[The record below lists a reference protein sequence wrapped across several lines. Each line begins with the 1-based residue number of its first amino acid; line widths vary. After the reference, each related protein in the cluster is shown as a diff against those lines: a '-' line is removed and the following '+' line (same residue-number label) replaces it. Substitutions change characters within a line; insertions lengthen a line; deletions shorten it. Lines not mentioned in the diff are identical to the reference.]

1 MQPKTA
7 KLVRHLLQ
15 GIALLL
21 LVAQLAACGSGG
33 SSGTNTNG
41 PLQPIDLQ
49 VLDAGGYLST
59 FAQAMI
65 QAFVDSHPSL
75 IKSVQYLP
83 RIQAPDLPG
92 KIQAEQ
98 AAHRVTTNL
107 ILSGFDGVSSSIKD
121 GLVENLIPTHQ
132 DVFPNLN
139 ANYQDGAKNFNDL
152 AKGQALVVAYTPS
165 GPLFEYDPAKVP
177 NPPTTIQ
184 DLQAWIHANPHKFLY
199 AQPANSGPGRTLLMG
214 LPYLLGDSNP
224 QDPMNGW
231 SKTWAFLKDI
241 KPYMDANPTGT
252 GATMK
257 NLANDTSWIVA
268 STFGWD
274 INPRVLQQVP
284 AGDKTFMLEGTTLV
298 SDAAF
303 MMMPKGLDA
312 NTQKVILQLMAW
324 LLTPQA
330 QAMTYDDGYFY
341 PGPAI
346 KNVPLSMAP
355 SKSQQELSQYGRPEY
370 DSIIA
375 DTRIVNPLSA
385 DNLVAAFS
393 KWNQDIGGS

>member
-1 MQPKTA
+1 MQRKP
-7 KLVRHLLQ
+7 VRLARYLLQ
-15 GIALLL
+15 SIGLLL
-21 LVAQLAACGSGG
+21 LVVQLAACSGGGGG
-33 SSGTNTNG
+33 SSNT
-41 PLQPIDLQ
+41 LQPINLQ

-65 QAFVDSHPSL
+65 QAFVDTHHNL
-75 IKSVQYLP
+75 IKSVEYLP

-98 AAHRVTTNL
+98 AANRVTTNL

-121 GLVENLIPTHQ
+121 GLVEQLIPNHS
-132 DVFPNLN
+132 DVFPNLDS
-139 ANYQDGAKNFNDL
+139 NYLPAARNFNDL
-152 AKGQALVVAYTPS
+152 AKGQALVMAYTPS

-184 DLQAWIHANPHKFLY
+184 ELQAWIHANPHKFLY

-214 LPYLLGDSNP
+214 LPYLLGDATP
-224 QDPMNGW
+224 QDPINGW
-231 SKTWAFLKDI
+231 EKTWAFLKDI
-241 KPYMDANPTGT
+241 KGYIDANPSGT

-257 NLANDTSWIVA
+257 NLANDTSWIIA

-284 AGDKTFMLEGTTLV
+284 AGDKTFMLQGTTLV

-303 MMMPKGLDA
+303 MMMPKGLDT
-312 NTQKVILQLMAW
+312 NTQKIILQLMAW
-324 LLTPQA
+324 MLTPQA
-330 QAMTYDDGYFY
+330 QAYTYDDGYFY

-346 KNVPLSMAP
+346 KNVPVSMAP
-355 SKSQQELSQYGRPEY
+355 AKSQQELAQYGRPEY
-370 DSIIA
+370 DGIIA
-375 DTRIVNPLSA
+375 NATIVNPLSA
-385 DNLVAAFS
+385 DNLVAAFD
-393 KWNQDIGGS
+393 KWKKDIGGS

>member
-1 MQPKTA
+1 MRRKT
-7 KLVRHLLQ
+7 VRLARYLLQ
-15 GIALLL
+15 SIGMLLL
-21 LVAQLAACGSGG
+21 IAQFAACGGGG
-33 SSGTNTNG
+33 SGNTV
-41 PLQPIDLQ
+41 QPITLQ

-65 QAFVDSHPSL
+65 QSFVDSHHDL
-75 IKSVQYLP
+75 VKSVQYLP

-121 GLVENLIPTHQ
+121 GLVEPLIPNHQ
-132 DVFPNLN
+132 DVFPNLDS
-139 ANYQDGAKNFNDL
+139 NYLPAAKSFNDL
-152 AKGQALVVAYTPS
+152 ASGQALVMAYTPS

-184 DLQAWIHANPHKFLY
+184 ELQAWIHANPHKFLY

-224 QDPMNGW
+224 QDPVNGW
-231 SKTWAFLKDI
+231 DKTWAFLKDI
-241 KPYMDANPTGT
+241 KGSIDANPGGT
-252 GATMK
+252 SATMK
-257 NLANDTSWIVA
+257 NLANDTSWIIA
-268 STFGWD
+268 STFGWY

-284 AGDKTFMLEGTTLV
+284 AGDKVFMLQGTTLV

-303 MMMPKGLDA
+303 MMMPRGLDA

-324 LLTPQA
+324 LLTPQV

-346 KNVPLSMAP
+346 KGITPAMAP
-355 SKSQQELSQYGRPEY
+355 TKSQQELQQYGNPAF
-370 DSIIA
+370 DNMIA
-375 DTRIVNPLSA
+375 NTTIVNPLSA
-385 DNLVAAFS
+385 DNLVAAFN
-393 KWNQDIGGS
+393 KWNQDVGGS

>member
-1 MQPKTA
+1 MRRKTA
-7 KLVRHLLQ
+7 KRARYLVLSV
-15 GIALLL
+15 GLLL
-21 LVAQLAACGSGG
+21 LVVQLGACGSGG
-33 SSGTNTNG
+33 SSSNTV
-41 PLQPIDLQ
+41 QPINLQ

-65 QAFVDSHPSL
+65 QAFVDSHHNL
-75 IKSVQYLP
+75 VKSVQYLP

-92 KIQAEQ
+92 KLQAEE

-121 GLVENLIPTHQ
+121 SLVEPLTPNHQ
-132 DVFPNLN
+132 SSFPNLDS
-139 ANYQDGAKNFNDL
+139 NYLPAAKNFNDL
-152 AKGQALVVAYTPS
+152 ANGQALVMAYTPS

-184 DLQAWIHANPHKFLY
+184 ELQAWIHANPHKFLY
-199 AQPANSGPGRTLLMG
+199 AEPANSGPGRTLLMG

-224 QDPMNGW
+224 QDPINGW
-231 SKTWAFLKDI
+231 DKTWAFLKDI
-241 KPYMDANPTGT
+241 KGSIDANPTGT
-252 GATMK
+252 SATMK
-257 NLANDTSWIVA
+257 NLANGTSWIVA
-268 STFGWD
+268 STFGWY

-284 AGDKTFMLEGTTLV
+284 AGDKVFMLQGTTLV

-303 MMMPKGLDA
+303 MMMPKGLDS
-312 NTQKVILQLMAW
+312 NTQNVILQLMAW

-346 KNVPLSMAP
+346 QNIPLSMAP
-355 SKSQQELSQYGRPEY
+355 TKSQQEMAQYGNS
-370 DSIIA
+370 DFDTMIA
-375 DTRIVNPLSA
+375 NTTTVNPLSA
-385 DNLVAAFS
+385 DNLVAAFN